1 MDFVSLCRSK
11 WISFLLLSAS
21 LLLAQNRPPSQA
33 KPAPLPTISAGN
45 ATRILPPP
53 PDYRFPDDQ
62 SYVYSVEWH
71 MFNAGTA
78 AVKLNAAG
86 AEQRVTAAA
95 DSTGVVTALFKV
107 HDLFE
112 ASFDSRSFCS
122 LRVSRHTEEGSHQR
136 TMDLRLEYARR
147 KSVLDEKNLKS
158 GERKHTENDIPSCVT
173 DVVSGFYYLA
183 SLPLQPGNLSSFA
196 INDGT
201 TTEVAARVE
210 SRESVRAPAGT
221 FQTVRVRVEAT
232 SGSLKGKGQIWVWFT
247 DDRNHTPVQMRSK
260 LGWGTLLFRLQ
271 RIDRP

>member
-1 MDFVSLCRSK
+1 
-11 WISFLLLSAS
+11 LSAS
-21 LLLAQNRPPSQA
+21 FLAAQTRPPSPA
-33 KPAPLPTISAGN
+33 KPAPLPTISAGT

-62 SYVYSVEWH
+62 TYLYSVEWH
-71 MFNAGTA
+71 MLSAGTA
-78 AVKLNAAG
+78 SVRLNAVG
-86 AEQRVTAAA
+86 AEQRVTATA

-112 ASFDSRSFCS
+112 ASFDPHSFCS

-136 TMDLRLEYARR
+136 TMDLRFDYARK
-147 KSVLDEKNLKS
+147 KSVRDEKNLRS
-158 GERKHTENDIPSCVT
+158 GEWKHTENDIPACVT

-183 SLPLQPGNLSSFA
+183 SLPLQQGNTSSFT
-196 INDGT
+196 IDDGT
-201 TTEVAARVE
+201 TTEVTARVE
-210 SRESVRAPAGT
+210 SRESVKVPAGS

-271 RIDRP
+271 RVDKP